1 MAENELAKVDIS
13 AALESATP
21 AGAGEETTGLPW
33 VMRIEEH
40 ASWPLLSQMTVLTSA
55 AIPIAG
61 FKIRDLIELQPGKI
75 VESAWS
81 HTEDIPLKAARV
93 QVAWS
98 EFEVVDQNLMV
109 RVTRLA

>member
-1 MAENELAKVDIS
+1 MPENELAKVE
-13 AALESATP
+13 ESAVVEP
-21 AGAGEETTGLPW
+21 VSSADSHQDSHGLPW
-33 VMRIEEH
+33 MMRIDEH
-40 ASWPLLSQMTVLTSA
+40 SSWPLLSQMTVLTSA

-61 FKIRDLIELQPGKI
+61 FKIRDLVQLQPGQI
-75 VESAWS
+75 VESAWA

-109 RVTRLA
+109 RLTRLA